1 MEPSLKLKE
10 EGNQYFLQKN
20 FVAALDK
27 YSQAI
32 NLNDTNATFFFN
44 RAKCYKELKE
54 F

>member
-27 YSQAI
+27 YTQAI
-32 NLNDTNATFFFN
+32 VSPYFLNQIFH
-44 RAKCYKELKE
+44 
-54 F
+54 

>member
-32 NLNDTNATFFFN
+32 VSTHTYTHINLT
-44 RAKCYKELKE
+44 K
-54 F
+54 